1 MIAYSCGIPREDPCF
16 VESKGLRRAFFTG
29 SNTSCRAHIRGHYQ
43 IYKERCEVDGI
54 KMKEHCIP
62 RKLLK
67 SQSAGSGALSQT
79 TLDNA
84 VEPKTTKEFSKD
96 AILHA
101 VAQLVACDDQVSR
114 VRRGVR

>member
-1 MIAYSCGIPREDPCF
+1 MFIPREDSRF

-29 SNTSCRAHIRGHYQ
+29 SNTSCQAHIRGHYET
-43 IYKERCEVDGI
+43 YKEWCEADGI
-54 KMKEHCIP
+54 KMKDHCIP
-62 RKLLK
+62 RKLLR
-67 SQSAGSGALSQT
+67 SQSAGSGVLSQT

-84 VEPKTTKEFSKD
+84 VEPSKPTKEFSKD

-101 VAQLVACDDQVSR
+101 VAQLVACDDQVSG